1 MKELM
6 SHVSSAETNGG
17 AVLEALLRDKLVA
30 APMTPEVDRND
41 LIAVAVWYI
50 WWERRKA
57 THGETVQS
65 PARTAQSISA
75 LTLNYSRAKKR
86 KT

>member
-1 MKELM
+1 
-6 SHVSSAETNGG
+6 
-17 AVLEALLRDKLVA
+17 VLESLLRDKLAVA
-30 APMTPEVDRND
+30 LMLPEVDRND
-41 LIAVAVWYI
+41 LIAVAVWYN

-57 THGETVQS
+57 THGEAIQS

-75 LTLNYSRAKKR
+75 LTLNFSRAKKK